1 MVYPRLITSMKWKFD
16 CFLFVF
22 FFEREKGENED
33 YHSNVLENLCKKV
46 VLVVG
51 ETFSRKY
58 YFIRISQSRRG
69 HIYLIVQK
77 KRSGLLWEE
86 TQVPYRKINDV
97 SRSVF
102 NWFCDENIFV
112 SEHYFLDFKVLI
124 KCSNYHFHYLL
135 VLSNQYGNKYF

>member
-16 CFLFVF
+16 CFLFVC

-33 YHSNVLENLCKKV
+33 YHSNVLENLCKKAI
-46 VLVVG
+46 LVVG

-58 YFIRISQSRRG
+58 YFIRISQSRKG

-77 KRSGLLWEE
+77 KRRGLLWEE

-112 SEHYFLDFKVLI
+112 SEHYFLDF
-124 KCSNYHFHYLL
+124 
-135 VLSNQYGNKYF
+135 